1 MKSRAFVTTNILWQL
16 VALEDFHKLYLIYF
30 KLMLMRT
37 STYYEEL
44 ANIVNAKKQPKAK
57 TKTAKCEPN

>member
-1 MKSRAFVTTNILWQL
+1 MKSRSLVTTNILWQL

-30 KLMLMRT
+30 KLMLMRK

-57 TKTAKCEPN
+57 T